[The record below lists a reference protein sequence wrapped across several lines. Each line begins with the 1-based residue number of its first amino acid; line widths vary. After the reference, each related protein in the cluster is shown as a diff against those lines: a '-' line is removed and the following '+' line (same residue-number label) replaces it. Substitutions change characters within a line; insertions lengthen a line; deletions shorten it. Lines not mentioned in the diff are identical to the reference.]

1 MLLKKFGLGR
11 LSGFEPELTPSQGE
25 VLPLHHSRHQSF
37 TFLFM
42 VVNEMVAIMAEIYEI
57 FNAIVF
63 SVFVNVMHG
72 KHS

>member
-1 MLLKKFGLGR
+1 
-11 LSGFEPELTPSQGE
+11 
-25 VLPLHHSRHQSF
+25 
-37 TFLFM
+37 M